1 MKYLMR
7 LAFQNIIRSKIRT
20 ILTFLI
26 ITFGIMFFVVFDG
39 MIKGFGDL
47 NIKNVIGFDTGHFK
61 IRSNKFDNE
70 RPFAISNYIKDW
82 SNIETTLD
90 KKDYVIGYTE
100 RINFIAEI
108 DNGIDSLPVVVVG
121 INKETDPNVYTLTN
135 FISEGELVPNGTL
148 IGKNLLEDM
157 ELALHDYIYITFRN
171 IHGTITSLNLEIS
184 GIVNSADPSV
194 NNSMLFINIDEA
206 QAGLSTSNITE
217 IAIRTDD
224 YKKYKNYGIDLRA
237 SLPSQKIDSWK
248 KLGEIAIAAADADA
262 YGMYFFNLFIVIIGL
277 VGIVNTMLLS
287 VYEKRREIGM
297 LKALGMADREVRR
310 LFVIEGLMVGFAG
323 TTIGIVTGVLINWY
337 FVINGVD
344 LTAMMGGNTD
354 MDIGYKIMG
363 IIKSQWNIGAIV
375 GAFVFGV
382 LASGIASFYP
392 AWKTT
397 KMKPV
402 ECLRVDQ

>member
-82 SNIETTLD
+82 SDIETTLD
-90 KKDYVIGYTE
+90 KKDYVLGYTE
-100 RINFIAEI
+100 RINFIAEV

-121 INKETDPNVYTLTN
+121 INKEKDPNVYTLTN

-237 SLPSQKIDSWK
+237 SLPSQKIDSWR
-248 KLGEIAIAAADADA
+248 KLGEIAIAAADVDA
-262 YGMYFFNLFIVIIGL
+262 YGMYFFNIFIVIIGL

-297 LKALGMADREVRR
+297 LKALGMTDREVRR
-310 LFVIEGLMVGFAG
+310 LFVIEGLMIGFAG

-337 FVINGVD
+337 FVINGID
-344 LTAMMGGNTD
+344 FTAMMGGSS
-354 MDIGYKIMG
+354 DINVGYKIMG
-363 IIKSQWNIGAIV
+363 IVKSQWNIGAIV
-375 GAFVFGV
+375 GAFVSGV
-382 LASGIASFYP
+382 FASGIASFYP

-397 KMKPV
+397 KMEPV
-402 ECLRVDQ
+402 ECLRITQ